1 MSTKNYFLKKRRKQ
15 PTTSGHIKEPYFEL
29 AARTWLG
36 TEQRGEGHR
45 ISGSGEACRQ
55 PTAPSRALLH
65 CEDTP
70 GPARLCRAALSALH
84 PLGTVRLTSHPLPA
98 GRRAPRC
105 SGSPS
110 PRCGEALG
118 PGKVRGAGTHTL
130 RAVLLPSELTLP
142 RAFLPC
148 PAAGNSVINTT
159 EYFIRDSKETW

>member
-1 MSTKNYFLKKRRKQ
+1 MSLLPEPGWAQSREEKVTGSQEQEKPAGSPQ
-15 PTTSGHIKEPYFEL
+15 PPPGLCCT
-29 AARTWLG
+29 ART
-36 TEQRGEGHR
+36 HR
-45 ISGSGEACRQ
+45 DQQGGDQ
-55 PTAPSRALLH
+55 P
-65 CEDTP
+65 
-70 GPARLCRAALSALH
+70 CRAALSALH

-110 PRCGEALG
+110 PRCGEALS

-130 RAVLLPSELTLP
+130 RAVPLPSELTLP

-159 EYFIRDSKETW
+159 EYFTRDSKETW